1 MAIAMFSELPKLIE
15 IEPTL
20 TCNLRCKMCHVSYE
34 ATESRSTFPAE
45 LTEKLA
51 GLGGVDILLGSN
63 YEPTMNRGFPEIVRS
78 LTRHGLRIELIT
90 NGTLLEGE
98 ALEALAEANIRLL
111 VVSFDGARKETYERI
126 RRRANYEKTLNRI
139 LAAKERI
146 ASETLFALNS
156 TIMRSNLE
164 EIGDSVALWDRVG
177 FDQIRFIAMVVRHP
191 DMEPESS
198 FSVRDRF
205 HTNLDAAGEELIA
218 SRRRISMASSYFNTS
233 PLRHKFP
240 ANVHGPIVS
249 SGHPAMRP
257 IPELRAEHQL
267 GPGPGM
273 TWPCRSPWTF
283 ARILPTGDVEL
294 CFKYIVGNLRRH
306 SFKDIWFGSRAIAV
320 RRRVAE
326 DAGICPVCEHYLPQ
340 GRDCRY
346 DPGEFVHV
354 RAFDPLRAY
363 RKIQR
368 GFMAKALFCTASRPG
383 VWVGNNQP
391 HVLARRDSGSNPRI
405 CARDSKKPA
414 GGASVAP
421 GRRHRNRCRCR
432 RTPAKKRMGSQAP
445 SAVIDRIRS
454 LR

>member
-139 LAAKERI
+139 LAARERI

-191 DMEPESS
+191 DMEPESL

-306 SFKDIWFGSRAIAV
+306 SFKDIWFGSRAVAV

-326 DAGICPVCEHYLPQ
+326 DAGICPMCEHYRFCLKGGTVDTTQESSFTSEHLILCERIGRYNVVSWQKRYFVLPQ
-340 GRDCRY
+340 GL
-346 DPGEFVHV
+346 GSGLEITS
-354 RAFDPLRAY
+354 LTS
-363 RKIQR
+363 
-368 GFMAKALFCTASRPG
+368 LPG
-383 VWVGNNQP
+383 VIPAQTLESAREIAKSRQAGPRWRRAADIGTAVAVGELLRRSVWVRKR
-391 HVLARRDSGSNPRI
+391 LRR
-405 CARDSKKPA
+405 
-414 GGASVAP
+414 
-421 GRRHRNRCRCR
+421 
-432 RTPAKKRMGSQAP
+432 
-445 SAVIDRIRS
+445 
-454 LR
+454 